1 MEFNFSDWEIV
12 KNGHHGRRP
21 NESLDKVRI
30 VQNKGNSVVFYFY
43 KLTQT
48 ALSLVKG
55 VRYQL
60 ALKPELNAAAL
71 IKKESGNLLTRNSTD
86 KSDVLHISF
95 IKKCFF
101 ANCVEVPLE
110 NIETDAGGNIVFYL
124 SGKPKKEQTATDQKL
139 AKIKAIASVTLE
151 TIINVLKD
159 KKGGAPETFI
169 KTETIKRLKNNGDEV
184 VGALYI
190 QELLESNTG
199 SLFNMVEFGKNNRYF
214 SLKG

>member
-12 KNGHHGRRP
+12 ERKRLGRYAINNKN
-21 NESLDKVRI
+21 I
-30 VQNKGNSVVFYFY
+30 VKITQQKDSTTTFYFY
-43 KLTQT
+43 EPAQKEFSLQKGDRYRLAFKPKENMV
-48 ALSLVKG
+48 AL
-55 VRYQL
+55 
-60 ALKPELNAAAL
+60 LKSDL
-71 IKKESGNLLTRNSTD
+71 GNLITKNSKTL
-86 KSDVLHISF
+86 SVSF
-95 IKKCFF
+95 KHRCFF
-101 ANCVEVPLE
+101 GDCIEVPLE
-110 NIETDAGGNIVFYL
+110 DIETDECGNIVFYL

-169 KTETIKRLKNNGDEV
+169 KTETIRRLKNNGDEV
-184 VGALYI
+184 VGSLYI
-190 QELLESNTG
+190 QELLESNTS

>member
-12 KNGHHGRRP
+12 KNGHPGRRP

-55 VRYQL
+55 ARYQL
-60 ALKPELNAAAL
+60 ALKPELDAVAL
-71 IKKESGNLLTRNSTD
+71 IKEESGNQLTKKSTD
-86 KSDVLHISF
+86 KYDVLHKSF
-95 IKKCFF
+95 KKKCFF
-101 ANCVEVPLE
+101 ADCVEVPLE
-110 NIETDAGGNIVFYL
+110 NIETDTKGNIVFYL
-124 SGKPKKEQTATDQKL
+124 SGKPKAIAPKI
-139 AKIKAIASVTLE
+139 AKIKAIESVTLE

-184 VGALYI
+184 VSPLYI
-190 QELLESNTG
+190 QELLENNTS
-199 SLFNMVEFGKNNRYF
+199 SLFNMTEFGKNNRYF